1 MQLSHSFSPI
11 PLIAEIRSWKTMF
24 TFSAVI
30 PLVPSIIPVLSVS
43 DESFSFPYKA
53 TWYNMG
59 MCESFQDHS

>member
-1 MQLSHSFSPI
+1 
-11 PLIAEIRSWKTMF
+11 MF

-53 TWYNMG
+53 TPYNMG
-59 MCESFQDHS
+59 MGESFQDHS